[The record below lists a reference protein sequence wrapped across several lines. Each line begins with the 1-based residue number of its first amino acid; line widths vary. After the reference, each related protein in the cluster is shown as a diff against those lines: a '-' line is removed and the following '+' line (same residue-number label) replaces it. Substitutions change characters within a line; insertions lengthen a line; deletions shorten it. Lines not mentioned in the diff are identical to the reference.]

1 MSKFVSLLLGVV
13 LLASCRDKIEDD
25 ILTSTALPVTGTQA
39 VPAKPVAGNGTID
52 AFYNRTTKTLYYTVK
67 WNSLT
72 TAPVAGFGIY
82 GPASPGFN
90 NTNKQAFS
98 GFTNAQAGTY
108 SGTVFIDGLV
118 LKEEE
123 LLLGEYYVLIPT
135 TTYGPAT
142 GGEIRGQIKF
152 SL

>member
-13 LLASCRDKIEDD
+13 LLASCSDKIDDD
-25 ILTSTALPVTGTQA
+25 ILTSTSLPVTGAQA
-39 VPAKPVAGNGTID
+39 VPAKPVAGSGTVD
-52 AFYNRTTKTLYYTVK
+52 AYYNRTTKTLYYTVK

-72 TAPVAGFGIY
+72 SAPIVSTTTVAGFGIY
-82 GPASPGFN
+82 GPAAPGFN
-90 NTNKQAFS
+90 NLPKQTFS
-98 GFTNAQAGTY
+98 GFTNAAAGTY

-135 TTYGPAT
+135 TTYGAAM
-142 GGEIRGQIKF
+142 GG
-152 SL
+152 